1 MEFDSWRRR
10 CNRIIHQKR
19 ILDLIYL
26 VLSILISSLLFVIFK
41 LFDVFKI
48 NTLQAIVVNY
58 IIAFSFGV
66 FTSDISMPIAE
77 VPKQPWFIGAFC
89 LGFLFISIFNVMGIT
104 AQKNGLSVASVA
116 GKMSVVI
123 PIIFG
128 IIVYNE
134 SIGIVK
140 VIGILLALIAVYLS
154 SAKNDNSPVKFKNLL
169 FPLLLFVG
177 SGILDTALKYVETN
191 SVSETNVPLFL
202 ATIFGCAFVL
212 GSILIVIQIVR
223 GKLKFQWKNVLGGI
237 ALGIPN
243 YYSMEFLLKA
253 FKTDIES
260 STLFTINNVGI
271 VILTTVFA
279 LLFFQEKLIK
289 KNWVGISLAVIS
301 IILVTFGT

>member
-1 MEFDSWRRR
+1 M
-10 CNRIIHQKR
+10 
-19 ILDLIYL
+19 IYL

-58 IIAFSFGV
+58 VIALSFGLG
-66 FTSDISMPIAE
+66 TSNIKLPIE
-77 VPKQPWFIGAFC
+77 EIPQQSWFIGAFC
-89 LGFLFISIFNVMGIT
+89 LGFLFISIFNIMGIT

-123 PIIFG
+123 PIVFG

-134 SIGIVK
+134 GVGLVK
-140 VIGILLALIAVYLS
+140 VVGIIMALIAVYLS
-154 SAKNDNSPVKFKNLL
+154 SAKSDSTPVKFKNLL

-177 SGILDTALKYVETN
+177 SGILDTTLKYVETT
-191 SVSETNVPLFL
+191 SVSKGEEPMFL
-202 ATIFGCAFVL
+202 ATIFGCAFIFGIFV
-212 GSILIVIQIVR
+212 VITQMIN
-223 GKLKFQWKNVLGGI
+223 GKFKFHWKNILGGI
-237 ALGIPN
+237 VLGVPN

-279 LLFFQEKLIK
+279 LLFFKEKLIK
-289 KNWVGISLAVIS
+289 KNWIGIALAVIS
-301 IILVTFGT
+301 ILLVSFS

>member
-1 MEFDSWRRR
+1 M
-10 CNRIIHQKR
+10 
-19 ILDLIYL
+19 
-26 VLSILISSLLFVIFK
+26 
-41 LFDVFKI
+41 FDVFKI
-48 NTLQAIVVNY
+48 NTQQAIVVNY
-58 IIAFSFGV
+58 AIALSFGLLTSETSV
-66 FTSDISMPIAE
+66 FIIE
-77 VPKQPWFIGAFC
+77 IPKQSWFLGAFF
-89 LGFLFISIFNVMGIT
+89 LGFLFITIFNVMGVT

-134 SIGIVK
+134 GVGFVK
-140 VIGILLALIAVYLS
+140 IIGILMALIAVYLS
-154 SAKNDNSPVKFKNLL
+154 SAKSDINPVKFKNLL

-177 SGILDTALKYVETN
+177 SGILDTGLKYVEST
-191 SVSETNVPLFL
+191 SVAQGEEPFFL

-212 GSILIVIQIVR
+212 GFFVVITQLIN
-223 GKLKFQWKNVLGGI
+223 GKFQFHWKNILGGI
-237 ALGIPN
+237 VLGIPN

-279 LLFFQEKLIK
+279 LLFFKEKLIK
-289 KNWVGISLAVIS
+289 KNWIGIALAVFS
-301 IILVTFGT
+301 ILLVSFA

>member
-1 MEFDSWRRR
+1 M
-10 CNRIIHQKR
+10 
-19 ILDLIYL
+19 IYL
-26 VLSILISSLLFVIFK
+26 VLSILISSLLFVVFK
-41 LFDVFKI
+41 LFDVLKI
-48 NTLQAIVVNY
+48 NTQQAIVVNY
-58 IIAFSFGV
+58 AIALSFGLG
-66 FTSDISMPIAE
+66 TSNVSVSIVEIPQ
-77 VPKQPWFIGAFC
+77 QPWFLGAFF

-134 SIGIVK
+134 GVGLVK
-140 VIGILLALIAVYLS
+140 VIGILMALIAVYLS
-154 SAKNDNSPVKFKNLL
+154 SAKSDTNPVKFKNLL

-177 SGILDTALKYVETN
+177 SGILDTGLKYVETT
-191 SVSETNVPLFL
+191 SVSEGEEPLFL

-212 GSILIVIQIVR
+212 GFFGVVSQLIN
-223 GKLKFQWKNVLGGI
+223 GKFKFHWKNILGGI
-237 ALGIPN
+237 VLGIPN

-279 LLFFQEKLIK
+279 LLFFKEKIIK
-289 KNWVGISLAVIS
+289 KNWIGIVLAVFS
-301 IILVTFGT
+301 ILLVSFA

>member
-1 MEFDSWRRR
+1 M
-10 CNRIIHQKR
+10 
-19 ILDLIYL
+19 IYL
-26 VLSILISSLLFVIFK
+26 VLSILISSLIFVIFK

-48 NTLQAIVVNY
+48 NTQQAIVVNY
-58 IIAFSFGV
+58 AIALSFGLG
-66 FTSDISMPIAE
+66 TSNISVSIVDIPQ
-77 VPKQPWFIGAFC
+77 QPWFLGAFF

-128 IIVYNE
+128 IIMYKEGV
-134 SIGIVK
+134 GLVK
-140 VIGILLALIAVYLS
+140 VIGILTALIAVYLS
-154 SAKNDNSPVKFKNLL
+154 SAKSDTNPVKFKNLL

-177 SGILDTALKYVETN
+177 SGVLDTGLKYVETT
-191 SVSETNVPLFL
+191 SVVEGEEPLFL

-212 GSILIVIQIVR
+212 GFFVVITQLIN
-223 GKLKFQWKNVLGGI
+223 GKFQFHWKNILGGI
-237 ALGIPN
+237 ALGVPN

-279 LLFFQEKLIK
+279 LLFFKEKLIK
-289 KNWVGISLAVIS
+289 KNWIGIALAVFS
-301 IILVTFGT
+301 ILLVSFA

>member
-1 MEFDSWRRR
+1 M
-10 CNRIIHQKR
+10 
-19 ILDLIYL
+19 IYL

-58 IIAFSFGV
+58 VIALSFGLW
-66 FTSDISMPIAE
+66 TSDLTLSVVDIPEQS
-77 VPKQPWFIGAFC
+77 WFLGAFT
-89 LGFLFISIFNVMGIT
+89 LGFLFISVFNIMGVT
-104 AQKNGLSVASVA
+104 AQRNGLSVASVA

-128 IIVYNE
+128 ILVYNE
-134 SIGIVK
+134 GVGFVK
-140 VIGILLALIAVYLS
+140 VIGILTALVAVYLS
-154 SAKNDNSPVKFKNLL
+154 SAKSDTNPVKFKNLL

-177 SGILDTALKYVETN
+177 SGVLDTGLKYVETT
-191 SVSETNVPLFL
+191 SVSKGEEPLFL

-212 GSILIVIQIVR
+212 GFFVVVSQMINGR
-223 GKLKFQWKNVLGGI
+223 FKFQWKNIVGGIVLGV
-237 ALGIPN
+237 PN

-279 LLFFQEKLIK
+279 LFFFKEKLIK
-289 KNWVGISLAVIS
+289 KNWVGIVLAVVS
-301 IILVTFGT
+301 ILLVSFA

>member
-1 MEFDSWRRR
+1 M
-10 CNRIIHQKR
+10 
-19 ILDLIYL
+19 IYL
-26 VLSILISSLLFVIFK
+26 VISILISSLIFVVFK

-48 NTLQAIVVNY
+48 NTQQAIVVNY
-58 IIAFSFGV
+58 AIALSFGLG
-66 FTSDISMPIAE
+66 TSNVSVSIVEIPQ
-77 VPKQPWFIGAFC
+77 QPWFLGAFF

-134 SIGIVK
+134 GVGLVK
-140 VIGILLALIAVYLS
+140 VIGILMALIAVYLS
-154 SAKNDNSPVKFKNLL
+154 SAKSDTNPVKFKNLL

-177 SGILDTALKYVETN
+177 SGILDTGLKYVETT
-191 SVSETNVPLFL
+191 SVSEGEEPLFL

-212 GSILIVIQIVR
+212 GFFVVVSQLIN
-223 GKLKFQWKNVLGGI
+223 GKFQFHWKNILGGI
-237 ALGIPN
+237 VLGIPN

-279 LLFFQEKLIK
+279 LLFFKEKLIK
-289 KNWVGISLAVIS
+289 KNWIGIALAVFS
-301 IILVTFGT
+301 ILLVSFA

>member
-1 MEFDSWRRR
+1 M
-10 CNRIIHQKR
+10 
-19 ILDLIYL
+19 IYL

-66 FTSDISMPIAE
+66 FTSDISMSVAE

-134 SIGIVK
+134 SVGVVK
-140 VIGILLALIAVYLS
+140 VVGILLALIAVYLS

-177 SGILDTALKYVETN
+177 SGVLDTALKYVETN

-212 GSILIVIQIVR
+212 GSLLIVIQIVR

-301 IILVTFGT
+301 IILVTFGS